1 MIQGTTSSGLRYFI
15 KHADGKAA
23 CAAISIKCGTREEGD
38 LPEGIAHFVEHCI
51 FKGTKHRSANNIS
64 TCLDKLGGELNAYTT
79 KEEIVLHATVLKEDL
94 NKAINLLL
102 EIATQATFPED
113 EIEIE
118 KGVVLDEIISYKD
131 SPSEDIYDTFESR
144 FFEGHPLGKLTL
156 GTIDSIKKASRTDLV
171 QYYDSHFTPSNMVLS
186 VVADI
191 DEKLYVN
198 KIVSLCEKQLKS
210 ATHIDEVRKSIDI
223 IPRTFNT
230 IEEKSNH
237 EANLVIGALAPSLY
251 DGNDRLCCIL
261 LCNILGGPA
270 SNSMLNSILRE
281 KHGWVY
287 SAECNYSQY
296 SDAGLVTISIGC
308 DKENLSRCTRAIFS
322 IIKKLQNKPLSDTAL
337 KAAKKQLFGQLAIS
351 SDSKESQA
359 LSAGKSILAF
369 GKVYTDEENI
379 KLINNL
385 TAEDLQK
392 LSQSLWTKG
401 NYSQLLYI

>member
-1 MIQGTTSSGLRYFI
+1 MIQGITSSGLRYFV

-23 CAAISIKCGTREEGD
+23 CAAISIKCGTREEGS
-38 LPEGIAHFVEHCI
+38 LPEGIAHLVEHCI

-94 NKAINLLL
+94 DKAIKLLL

-131 SPSEDIYDTFESR
+131 SPAEDIYDTFESL
-144 FFEGHPLGKLTL
+144 FFEGYPLGKLTL
-156 GTIDSIKKASRTDLV
+156 GTIESIKKAGRTDLI
-171 QYYDSHFTPSNMVLS
+171 QYYNSHFVPTNMVLS
-186 VVADI
+186 IVADI
-191 DEKLYVN
+191 DEKLYAKKV
-198 KIVSLCEKQLKS
+198 VSLCEKRLTETTCTQS
-210 ATHIDEVRKSIDI
+210 AENTTSIK
-223 IPRTFNT
+223 PHTFNAT
-230 IEEKSNH
+230 EKKSNH

-251 DGNDRLCCIL
+251 DNNRLCCVL

-308 DKENLSRCTRAIFS
+308 DKENISRCTRAIFS
-322 IIKKLQNKPLSDTAL
+322 IIKRLQNKPLSDTAL
-337 KAAKKQLFGQLAIS
+337 KTAKKQLFGQLAIS

-369 GKVYTDEENI
+369 GKVFTDKENI
-379 KLINNL
+379 KLINDISS
-385 TAEDLQK
+385 EDLQR
-392 LSQSLWTKG
+392 LAQSLWAEG